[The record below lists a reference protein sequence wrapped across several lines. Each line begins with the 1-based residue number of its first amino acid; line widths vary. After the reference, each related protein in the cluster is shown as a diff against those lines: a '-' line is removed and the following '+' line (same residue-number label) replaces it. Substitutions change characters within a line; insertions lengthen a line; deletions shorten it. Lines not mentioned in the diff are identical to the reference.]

1 MPERGL
7 FHSGLLLSALLL
19 ASGAALAAG
28 AQEAAGNSSLITP
41 KVKQIYK
48 IDCAF
53 CHGDNGNGKTD
64 AATSMKMVMLDYTDP
79 KSLEGKTDQELF
91 DMIRKGKDQMPPEDA
106 SRAKDTDVQ
115 GLVAYL
121 RSMSKG
127 AKQTAAT
134 PAAPAASP
142 NPNR

>member
-1 MPERGL
+1 MSARRL
-7 FHSGLLLSALLL
+7 FHSGLLLFALLL
-19 ASGAALAAG
+19 VCGVVVAAG
-28 AQEAAGNSSLITP
+28 AQEASSITP
-41 KVKQIYK
+41 HVKQIYK

-53 CHGDNGNGKTD
+53 CHGDNGSGKTE

-79 KSLEGKTDQELF
+79 KSLEGKTDQQLF
-91 DMIRKGKDQMPPEDA
+91 DIIRKGQGQMPPEDA
-106 SRAKDTDVQ
+106 SRAKDADVQ

-127 AKQTAAT
+127 GKQTAA
-134 PAAPAASP
+134 APATP